1 MKLFGGLIAVLIF
14 AQAVPAP
21 AQAITGTAW
30 PDSRFTVGPLLYR
43 DDFTDLDL
51 KNWTPELE
59 ADGVATIGDR
69 RLIVDVPKGL
79 TLWFRPELSGPVLIQ
94 YDANVISRGGPN
106 DRVSDLN
113 CFWMAQDPQ
122 RPGRLLDTPRK
133 GRFKDYDTLTTY
145 YVGQGGNGNTTT
157 RFRRYIG
164 QEGNRPLR
172 PEDDLSDPPD
182 LLTPNTWQTIRLVA
196 FGNLIQYYRDG
207 RRVFEMD
214 DPAPYM
220 HGWFALRTTDNHME
234 VRHFR
239 VYRLL
244 PASGTDDKE

>member
-1 MKLFGGLIAVLIF
+1 MKLFGGLIAALIL
-14 AQAVPAP
+14 AQAGPAS
-21 AQAITGTAW
+21 AQAATTAAW
-30 PDSRFTVGPLLYR
+30 PDSRFTLGPLLYQ
-43 DDFTDLDL
+43 DDFTDLAL
-51 KNWTPELE
+51 KNWSPELE
-59 ADGVATIGDR
+59 ADGVVTIGNR

-94 YDANVISRGGPN
+94 YDADVISRGGPN

-122 RPGRLLDTPRK
+122 RPGHLLDTPRK

-145 YVGQGGNGNTTT
+145 YAGQGGNGNTTT

-164 QEGNRPLR
+164 REGNRPLR
-172 PEDDLSDPPD
+172 SEDDLSDPAD

-196 FGNLIQYYRDG
+196 FGSVIQYYRDD
-207 RRVFEMD
+207 RKVFEMN
-214 DPAPYM
+214 DPDPYT

-234 VRHFR
+234 VRRFR

-244 PASGTDDKE
+244 PALNTAGQK